1 MSENVFT
8 AKETQPDEKMV
19 MEKLGTNY
27 AHLESIRQFI
37 DDEIGA
43 TTREWKF
50 YGKKY
55 GWNLKTFLKKRN
67 LFFIIIYDGYFSIG
81 FVFGEKAVKSVLDS
95 DIDPSLK
102 KELEEARKYAEGRG
116 LAIQVDNADCLKDIK
131 QLVRI
136 KVGS

>member
-8 AKETQPDEKMV
+8 TKETMPDEEMV
-19 MEKLGTNY
+19 KEKLGANY
-27 AHLESIRQFI
+27 AHLVNLRQFI
-37 DDEIGA
+37 DDEIGV

-50 YGKKY
+50 YGKKH

-67 LFFIIIYDGYFSIG
+67 LFFIIIYDGYFRIG
-81 FVFGEKAVKSVLDS
+81 FVFGEKAVISVLES
-95 DIDPSLK
+95 GIDPSLK

-116 LAIQVDNADCLKDIK
+116 LAIRVDNADRLEDIK
-131 QLVRI
+131 ELVKI